1 MKANQ
6 SAKEFVEDDRG
17 IIFELLI
24 GAVFALVIGYTALSI
39 GVYIVGTVGNSLVAT
54 FPTTI
59 ASRTAMQNL
68 TVLVL
73 RNTTSSMSSNVNIWG
88 VAMLIT
94 LITLPLMAVVV
105 IKKMV

>member
-1 MKANQ
+1 VKA
-6 SAKEFVEDDRG
+6 DDA

-24 GAVFALVIGYTALSI
+24 GAVFAMIIGYTALSI
-39 GVYIVGTVGNSLVAT
+39 GIYIFGTIGNTLVGT
-54 FPTTI
+54 FPTTL
-59 ASRTAMQNL
+59 ASRTHLQNN
-68 TVLVL
+68 TVLMLGNVS
-73 RNTTSSMSSNVNIWG
+73 TSMSSNVNIWG